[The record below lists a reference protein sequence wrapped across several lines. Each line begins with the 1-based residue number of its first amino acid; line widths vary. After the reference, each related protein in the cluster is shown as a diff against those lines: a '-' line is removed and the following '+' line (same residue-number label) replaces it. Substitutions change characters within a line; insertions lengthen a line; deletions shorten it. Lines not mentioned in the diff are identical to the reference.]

1 MAKPTILLDKNY
13 LQGSTA
19 AHMLQLAQSH
29 QLLMADVLFYELIS
43 SSEPGRSRCFA
54 KFPKIE
60 NPVILVN
67 HVGALLKQ
75 EIESHEACGKPSTR
89 YEDIR
94 FQFNE
99 ALASANYALPP
110 SAAEALREQTAE
122 LREDVERFLDRVRLI
137 PTLIPNLLE
146 GTTEDRQSLREA
158 AEEVLATDTDAML
171 KFYGSL
177 EAPSGELPLPPAT
190 IMTRDWA
197 LFRWQQVQLLFALDA
212 YCRFGG
218 RVPDTLSGRAYEKVE
233 HDVLDA
239 HYLLLGALEGSFATR
254 EKKLQRWFGL
264 LCPNGQLYS

>member
-1 MAKPTILLDKNY
+1 MAKPTIVLDKNY

-94 FQFNE
+94 FQFNV
-99 ALASANYALPP
+99 S
-110 SAAEALREQTAE
+110 
-122 LREDVERFLDRVRLI
+122 
-137 PTLIPNLLE
+137 
-146 GTTEDRQSLREA
+146 RQS
-158 AEEVLATDTDAML
+158 TT
-171 KFYGSL
+171 
-177 EAPSGELPLPPAT
+177 P
-190 IMTRDWA
+190 
-197 LFRWQQVQLLFALDA
+197 FRA
-212 YCRFGG
+212 
-218 RVPDTLSGRAYEKVE
+218 
-233 HDVLDA
+233 
-239 HYLLLGALEGSFATR
+239 ALEPRLRAH
-254 EKKLQRWFGL
+254 
-264 LCPNGQLYS
+264 